1 MALKLA
7 DFNVTS
13 YYTPINS
20 ATYAGLANDDG
31 LVILGWWDSA
41 LCTDP
46 PTTASVFA
54 PGCIMLNKS
63 GTSTSTVIKANSGTT
78 ASVVWTVLNIN

>member
-1 MALKLA
+1 MVLKLA
-7 DFNVTS
+7 DLSVTS
-13 YYTPINS
+13 VYTPINS
-20 ATYAGLANDDG
+20 STFAGLANDDG

-41 LCTDP
+41 LCTTP

-63 GTSTSTVIKANSGTT
+63 GTSTSTVMRANSGTT
-78 ASVVWTVLNIN
+78 ASPTWTVLNIN